1 MSALV
6 QKKMALEK
14 FEYPATGGVT
24 NSFLPSRNPSYS
36 GTGDA
41 LDEGIIQE
49 QSSGLKAYNYA
60 EGIEIKTLR
69 RRYDNMTTAERASY
83 EAFRAAVGG
92 DLFKFTDH
100 AGAAHTVMFAGFQ
113 REFTAQ
119 RGDRWA
125 FEITMREE
133 L

>member
-1 MSALV
+1 M
-6 QKKMALEK
+6 LEK
-14 FEYPATGGVT
+14 FEYPASGTVT

-36 GTGDA
+36 NTGDS
-41 LDEGIIQE
+41 LEEGIIQE

-69 RRYDNMTTAERASY
+69 RRYENMTTAERASY
-83 EAFRAAVGG
+83 EAFRTAAGG

-100 AGAAHTVMFAGFQ
+100 LGAAHTVMFATFQ
-113 REFTAQ
+113 RDFAAQ
-119 RGDRWA
+119 RGDRWS
-125 FEITMREE
+125 FEIVMREE